1 MGLGSESGGEW
12 RPRGVNQE
20 GEWVGRPIRVTGDMQ
35 VGGDI
40 RVAGDTRVGG
50 DVRVGVGIC
59 EWGGWIFGTARAVLW
74 YILVLCT
81 KVYQFGT
88 VCYVWYN
95 VPKRT
100 KAYQKCT
107 NVPNLVFG
115 TAGEG
120 GVWYGLVHF
129 CDVLVGLV
137 PNAVLVLGP

>member
-1 MGLGSESGGEW
+1 MGSGSESGGEW
-12 RPRGVNQE
+12 WPRGVNQ
-20 GEWVGRPIRVTGDMQ
+20 VGSGGG
-35 VGGDI
+35 VG
-40 RVAGDTRVGG
+40 
-50 DVRVGVGIC
+50 GIC
-59 EWGGWIFGTARAVLW
+59 EWGGWIFGTARVVLW

-120 GVWYGLVHF
+120 GVSYGLIHF
-129 CDVLVGLV
+129 
-137 PNAVLVLGP
+137 